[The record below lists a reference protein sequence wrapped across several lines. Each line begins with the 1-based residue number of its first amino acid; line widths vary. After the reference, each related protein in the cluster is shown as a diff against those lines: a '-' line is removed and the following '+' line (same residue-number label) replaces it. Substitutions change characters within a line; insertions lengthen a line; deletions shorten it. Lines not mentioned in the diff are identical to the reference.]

1 MEIISTIH
9 ALDQGIG
16 TNPVPVHE
24 SSLQE
29 AENHEDENPG
39 LFARLLDALKGKSQK
54 NVIDDSD
61 KLSQTKPVKEL
72 TEEEASLAG
81 LGTAFLEKQ
90 IALSLEKPQN
100 ENSSLKIGEETVLSP
115 IDMDMT
121 EEKLGLLKLNPEN
134 NTEKHELSIAGE
146 KNFLKNAL
154 EPVISN
160 ADGANL
166 SNFSSE
172 HGFLEDD
179 HAKLMQNVENS
190 RAEKKAAV
198 DIFPARN
205 QENRFYQF
213 SGEPK
218 PAAVDVFA
226 RSNEA
231 QDAQKHSD
239 SRLRRHRE
247 RVVVEVRDFRTNEN
261 QASSTTDTVNNL
273 NTAFSKGEKAT
284 VDIPVEL
291 SLSAARDSAAKP
303 GEIQGQNI
311 TFQEALSQR
320 FHEGLNTEIV
330 RHAAVFLRN
339 DGEGTIRLS
348 LRPESLGNIKIRLEM
363 SENKIVG
370 HIIVENSEA
379 FRAFERE
386 LPVLERAFQD
396 SGFSETN
403 LEMFMAH
410 DYGSHAQGQ
419 PNQDF
424 LNVLP
429 ETAMSNYE
437 SEADK
442 MVFSGD
448 LNGQPEDLSAKLH
461 AVNMLI

>member
-9 ALDQGIG
+9 ALDQVYHGVG
-16 TNPVPVHE
+16 TNTEPIHE
-24 SSLQE
+24 NTLHE
-29 AENHEDENPG
+29 AENHENEKPG
-39 LFARLLDALKGKSQK
+39 LFARLLDALTGKSQK

-61 KLSQTKPVKEL
+61 KLSQTKPVKEFS
-72 TEEEASLAG
+72 EEEASLAG
-81 LGTAFLEKQ
+81 LGTAFLEQQ
-90 IALSLEKPQN
+90 IALSMDKAH
-100 ENSSLKIGEETVLSP
+100 
-115 IDMDMT
+115 IDKNQT
-121 EEKLGLLKLNPEN
+121 LNPETGLLSN
-134 NTEKHELSIAGE
+134 EMIEDHLSLLRLNQDDSAEKHQLSVVGERNSE
-146 KNFLKNAL
+146 KNTL
-154 EPVISN
+154 EPLIPFAEN
-160 ADGANL
+160 ANL
-166 SNFSSE
+166 SNFLE
-172 HGFLEDD
+172 EQGFNEENPADLALD
-179 HAKLMQNVENS
+179 AENS
-190 RAEKKAAV
+190 RPGKKAAV

-205 QENRFYQF
+205 LENRFYQF
-213 SGEPK
+213 TGEPK
-218 PAAVDVFA
+218 PAAVDAFA

-231 QDAQKHSD
+231 QDVQKNPD

-247 RVVVEVRDFRTNEN
+247 RAIVEVRDFRTNES
-261 QASSTTDTVNNL
+261 QASSAVETSHTL
-273 NTAFSKGEKAT
+273 NSAFLKGEKAT
-284 VDIPVEL
+284 VEIPVEL
-291 SLSAARDSAAKP
+291 SLSAARDSAIKP

-320 FHEGLNTEIV
+320 FHEGLNSEIV

-370 HIIVENSEA
+370 HIIVENSDA

-410 DYGSHAQGQ
+410 EDGSHAQGQ
-419 PNQDF
+419 QNQDF
-424 LNVLP
+424 LNVMP
-429 ETAMSNYE
+429 EKAVSNYE
-437 SEADK
+437 QETDR

-448 LNGQPEDLSAKLH
+448 LNGQPEELSAKLH